1 MKKISVIVAAYN
13 AEKYIDKCIQSVLS
27 QNADTELIVI
37 NDASTDKTAECL
49 EKYKGRI
56 KLISLE
62 KNTGSIAGVRNIGLE
77 NAGGE
82 YITYLDADDW
92 YEKGALSKIINYL
105 DRYKP
110 DILKFCYLL
119 VYPGGGRKIP
129 NGEAGGLRFV
139 AKAEFDRYVYPHFI
153 GGINLNSV
161 CCAVFKR
168 SITDNIRFSENYRT
182 AEDAAFAL
190 EAYTKAQSVLFVP
203 DRLYCYY
210 QSGNGLTGGGLSV
223 LQKYKYNFMLTKKML
238 RLLPEWEMNTL
249 PVKIKALTRPVRL
262 TFDKLKRM

>member
-1 MKKISVIVAAYN
+1 MKKLSVIVAAYN

-27 QNADTELIVI
+27 QNADVELIVI

-49 EKYKGRI
+49 EKYKGKI

-77 NAGGE
+77 NADGE
-82 YITYLDADDW
+82 YITYLDSDDW
-92 YEKGALSKIINYL
+92 YEKNALSKIINYL
-105 DRYKP
+105 ERYKP
-110 DILKFCYLL
+110 DILKFCYSL
-119 VYPGGGRKIP
+119 VYPDGGRKNP
-129 NGEAGGLRFV
+129 HGEINSLHLAG
-139 AKAEFDRYVYPHFI
+139 KAEFDKYVYPHFI

-161 CCAVFKR
+161 CCAAFKR
-168 SITDNIRFSENYRT
+168 SITDNIRFPENYRT

-190 EAYTKAQSVLFVP
+190 DVYTRAQNVLFVP

-210 QSGNGLTGGGLSV
+210 QTGNGLTGGGLSV
-223 LQKYKYNFMLTKKML
+223 PEKYKYNFMLARKML
-238 RLLPEWEMNTL
+238 RLLPEWKMNTL
-249 PVKIKALTRPVRL
+249 PVRIKTLTRPVRL